1 MTARFNMYYQIHIER
16 DIKIHVK
23 STQTLKQMLEL
34 ITCKTVIYY
43 TSEAFQC

>member
-1 MTARFNMYYQIHIER
+1 MTARYNMYYQIHIER

-34 ITCKTVIYY
+34 ITCKTVIYC
-43 TSEAFQC
+43 TSEAFQS

>member
-1 MTARFNMYYQIHIER
+1 MTARYNMYYQIHIER

-43 TSEAFQC
+43 TSEVFQS

>member
-1 MTARFNMYYQIHIER
+1 MIARYNMYYQIHIER

-43 TSEAFQC
+43 TSEAFQS

>member
-1 MTARFNMYYQIHIER
+1 MTAKYMYYQIHIER

-43 TSEAFQC
+43 TSEAFQS

>member
-1 MTARFNMYYQIHIER
+1 MTARYNMYYQIHIER

-23 STQTLKQMLEL
+23 STHTLKQMLEL

-43 TSEAFQC
+43 TSEAFQS

>member
-1 MTARFNMYYQIHIER
+1 MTARYNMYYQIHIER

-43 TSEAFQC
+43 TSEAFQS